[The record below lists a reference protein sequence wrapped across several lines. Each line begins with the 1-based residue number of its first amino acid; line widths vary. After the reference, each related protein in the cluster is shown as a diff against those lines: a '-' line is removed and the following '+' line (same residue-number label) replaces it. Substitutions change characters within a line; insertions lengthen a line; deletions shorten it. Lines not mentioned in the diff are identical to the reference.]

1 MRFVGSRWPF
11 GCMRGRHDEVWV
23 LSDGGRLEE
32 EGSFPRTLGMLK
44 RGCFLLFLVL
54 TFYGKE
60 FH

>member
-1 MRFVGSRWPF
+1 MRVVGSRRPF

-23 LSDGGRLEE
+23 LSDSGRLEE
-32 EGSFPRTLGMLK
+32 EGSFPRKLGTLKCG
-44 RGCFLLFLVL
+44 RFLLFLVL